1 MEQSID
7 VICDP
12 SLRMR
17 ITLNMAATQ
26 EVSPTVPINRFGFRV
41 SSFGAEYARVI
52 RYYRSLNELYRVAG
66 FCMDDK
72 DYERAFIYYMRF
84 VSLTVEG
91 LPKHKQYKGFSS
103 AEKIKAE
110 AVLRDAFVKA
120 EALKERLKKK
130 YEEEAVLAKQN
141 AERAAADNAAL
152 IRKKDMSSDQD
163 VVACNRFLEIADY
176 KKSCSAAVIF
186 DSSSKYEN
194 FDVISA
200 SNNMIRNINHK
211 EIVVAGDLV
220 ENFVRLAQINTSGNV
235 ETCGILCGSL
245 ISGGICR
252 ITHAVI
258 PKQTGAAD
266 SCNTHNEEEVFAY
279 QDVNNL
285 ITLGW
290 IHDSLSDC
298 ADSKIPTHPSQTAF
312 LSSVDLHTH
321 CSYQLMLS
329 EAIAIV
335 VAPKF
340 NEVGIFRLSERGMKE
355 ISGCRKTG
363 FHLHEDS
370 TALFFYCH
378 DVRFENSLAAVV
390 VDLR

>member
-26 EVSPTVPINRFGFRV
+26 EVSPTVPIN
-41 SSFGAEYARVI
+41 

-186 DSSSKYEN
+186 DS
-194 FDVISA
+194 
-200 SNNMIRNINHK
+200 RNINHK

-290 IHDSLSDC
+290 IH
-298 ADSKIPTHPSQTAF
+298 THPSQTAF

-355 ISGCRKTG
+355 ISGCRKT
-363 FHLHEDS
+363 
-370 TALFFYCH
+370 
-378 DVRFENSLAAVV
+378 AVV

>member
-1 MEQSID
+1 MERTVD

-12 SLRMR
+12 NLRMR

-26 EVSPTVPINRFGFRV
+26 EVSPAVPIN
-41 SSFGAEYARVI
+41 
-52 RYYRSLNELYRVAG
+52 RYYRSLNEMYRVAG
-66 FCMDDK
+66 FCIEDK

-84 VSLTVEG
+84 VSLAVEG
-91 LPKHKQYKGFSS
+91 LPKHKQYNGFSS
-103 AEKIKAE
+103 AEKTKAE

-120 EALKERLKKK
+120 ESLKERLKKT
-130 YEEEAVLAKQN
+130 YEEEAVLAKQS
-141 AERAAADNAAL
+141 AERTITDNAAL
-152 IRKKDMSSDQD
+152 IGKKDVSLVHK
-163 VVACNRFLEIADY
+163 VVTRSRFLEIADH
-176 KKSCSAAVIF
+176 KKLASTAVVF
-186 DSSSKYEN
+186 DSR
-194 FDVISA
+194 DLA
-200 SNNMIRNINHK
+200 RK
-211 EIVVAGDLV
+211 EVVVAGDLV
-220 ENFVRLAQINTSGNV
+220 ENFVRLAQINTNRNV

-245 ISGGICR
+245 ISGGVCR

-266 SCNTHNEEEVFAY
+266 SCDTHNEEEVFAY

-290 IHDSLSDC
+290 IH
-298 ADSKIPTHPSQTAF
+298 THPSQTAF

-329 EAIAIV
+329 EAVAIV

-355 ISGCRKTG
+355 VGGCRKVG
-363 FHLHEDS
+363 FHPHEDS
-370 TALFFYCH
+370 AALFFYCH

>member
-1 MEQSID
+1 MEQNID

-17 ITLNMAATQ
+17 ITLNMASTQ
-26 EVSPTVPINRFGFRV
+26 EVSPTVPINR
-41 SSFGAEYARVI
+41 
-52 RYYRSLNELYRVAG
+52 YYRSLNEIYRVAG
-66 FCMDDK
+66 FCMEDK

-103 AEKIKAE
+103 AEKTKAE
-110 AVLRDAFVKA
+110 TVLRDAFMKA

-130 YEEEAVLAKQN
+130 YEEEAILAKQN
-141 AERAAADNAAL
+141 LERASADSAAL
-152 IRKKDMSSDQD
+152 IRKKDASSDHD
-163 VVACNRFLEIADY
+163 VITHSGFLETADY
-176 KKSCSAAVIF
+176 KKPCSATI
-186 DSSSKYEN
+186 DSRIL
-194 FDVISA
+194 D
-200 SNNMIRNINHK
+200 HK
-211 EIVVAGDLV
+211 EVVVAGDLV
-220 ENFVRLAQINTSGNV
+220 ENFVRLAQVNTSRNV

-245 ISGGICR
+245 ISGGVCR
-252 ITHAVI
+252 ITHAVV

-266 SCNTHNEEEVFAY
+266 SCDTHNEEEVFAY

-290 IHDSLSDC
+290 IH
-298 ADSKIPTHPSQTAF
+298 THPSQTAF

-363 FHLHEDS
+363 FHPHEDS
-370 TALFFYCH
+370 AALFFYCH
-378 DVRFENSLAAVV
+378 DVRFENSLAAVI

>member
-1 MEQSID
+1 MAQNID

-12 SLRMR
+12 NLRMR
-17 ITLNMAATQ
+17 ITLNMASTQ
-26 EVSPTVPINRFGFRV
+26 EVSPTVPINRFDFRV
-41 SSFGAEYARVI
+41 SFEQF
-52 RYYRSLNELYRVAG
+52 YYRSLNEIYRVAG
-66 FCMDDK
+66 FCMEDK

-103 AEKIKAE
+103 AEKTKAE
-110 AVLRDAFVKA
+110 TVLRDAFMKA

-130 YEEEAVLAKQN
+130 YEEEAILAKQN
-141 AERAAADNAAL
+141 LERASADYKLHITPSVIWLIQNAAL
-152 IRKKDMSSDQD
+152 IRKKDASSDHD
-163 VVACNRFLEIADY
+163 VKTRSGFLDTADY
-176 KKSCSAAVIF
+176 KKSCSAAV
-186 DSSSKYEN
+186 DSRIL
-194 FDVISA
+194 D
-200 SNNMIRNINHK
+200 HK
-211 EIVVAGDLV
+211 EVVVAGDLV
-220 ENFVRLAQINTSGNV
+220 ENFVRLAQINTSRNV

-245 ISGGICR
+245 ISGGVCR
-252 ITHAVI
+252 ITHAVV

-266 SCNTHNEEEVFAY
+266 SCDTHNEEEVFAY

-290 IHDSLSDC
+290 IH
-298 ADSKIPTHPSQTAF
+298 THPSQTAF

-363 FHLHEDS
+363 FHPHEDS
-370 TALFFYCH
+370 AALFFYCH

>member
-1 MEQSID
+1 MAQNID

-12 SLRMR
+12 NLRMR
-17 ITLNMAATQ
+17 ITLNMASTQ
-26 EVSPTVPINRFGFRV
+26 EVSPTVPINR
-41 SSFGAEYARVI
+41 
-52 RYYRSLNELYRVAG
+52 YYRSLNEIYRVAG
-66 FCMDDK
+66 FCMEDK

-84 VSLTVEG
+84 VRFVLNFSLSKDYSSKQYLQIGDNNLTVEG

-103 AEKIKAE
+103 AEKTKAE
-110 AVLRDAFVKA
+110 TVLRDAFMKA

-130 YEEEAVLAKQN
+130 YEEEAILAKQN
-141 AERAAADNAAL
+141 LERASADYKLHITPSVIWLIQNAAL
-152 IRKKDMSSDQD
+152 IRKKDASSDHD
-163 VVACNRFLEIADY
+163 VKTRSGFLDTADY
-176 KKSCSAAVIF
+176 KKSCSAAV
-186 DSSSKYEN
+186 DSSFVRVN
-194 FDVISA
+194 RILD
-200 SNNMIRNINHK
+200 HK
-211 EIVVAGDLV
+211 EVVVAGDLV
-220 ENFVRLAQINTSGNV
+220 ENFVRLAQINTSRNV

-245 ISGGICR
+245 ISGGVCR
-252 ITHAVI
+252 ITHAVV

-266 SCNTHNEEEVFAY
+266 SCDTHNEEEVFAY

-290 IHDSLSDC
+290 IH
-298 ADSKIPTHPSQTAF
+298 THPSQTAF

-363 FHLHEDS
+363 FHPHEDS
-370 TALFFYCH
+370 AALFFYCH